1 MNQLQKFKNDI
12 FEISAKFENGEVL
25 FDVEQVAKS
34 LGFTQ
39 LKNKKTYIRWT
50 TVNGYLK
57 NYVSQDVG
65 KGDLIPE
72 PLVYKLAFKASNEIA
87 EAFQDWL
94 AIEVLPSIRKHGAYM
109 TPNTINALL
118 QDPDLIIGLAS
129 QLKQEKQ
136 ARRIAEQKNLM
147 LTQQIAEN
155 ASKITYLDRIL
166 QSQDTV
172 TVSQVA
178 ADYGLSAMKLNKI
191 LNDEKVQYKVNN
203 QWLLYSK
210 HQNKGYT
217 KSKTVD
223 VVHTDGSRSVKMNTR
238 WTQKGRL
245 FIHEILTK
253 RGIIPE
259 MDKEAV

>member
-1 MNQLQKFKNDI
+1 MNQLQKFKNEI
-12 FEISAKFENGEVL
+12 FEVSAKFENGEIL

-57 NYVSQDVG
+57 KYVSQDVG

-129 QLKQEKQ
+129 QLKQEQQ
-136 ARRIAEQKNLM
+136 ARQVAEQKNL
-147 LTQQIAEN
+147 
-155 ASKITYLDRIL
+155 
-166 QSQDTV
+166 
-172 TVSQVA
+172 
-178 ADYGLSAMKLNKI
+178 
-191 LNDEKVQYKVNN
+191 
-203 QWLLYSK
+203 
-210 HQNKGYT
+210 
-217 KSKTVD
+217 
-223 VVHTDGSRSVKMNTR
+223 
-238 WTQKGRL
+238 
-245 FIHEILTK
+245 
-253 RGIIPE
+253 
-259 MDKEAV
+259 